1 MKSNRRAGLLF
12 VIVGATF
19 WGIGG
24 TVTKKL
30 FQDYEI
36 DVNWLVTTRL
46 LLAGL
51 LLLLLSCFGKNRRE
65 VLFIWKEKQTALQL
79 VTYSILGMLGVQYT
93 YMAAI
98 HHGNA
103 AVATLLQYL
112 APVIIIVY
120 LLFRR
125 QMRFTRQD
133 GTILLLALTG
143 CFFLLTNGSLS
154 TLSVHYLA
162 IVWGLLSAVC
172 SAFYTL
178 YAVRLLKRFDS
189 LVVVGWSMVVGGVA
203 LSFIRAPWEGHFDT
217 FTFAAYGYLLFVIIF
232 GTMLAFWLY
241 IKSLDSL
248 PPKETSLLGSLE
260 PLAAVL
266 TTVFWLQQPF
276 GFFQW
281 VGAACIFGVVF
292 LLTLQKTPKAN
303 TLEQK
308 DPPLKIS

>member
-1 MKSNRRAGLLF
+1 MGNWRNSN
-12 VIVGATF
+12 
-19 WGIGG
+19 
-24 TVTKKL
+24 KKL

-154 TLSVHYLA
+154 TLSVPYLA

-203 LSFIRAPWEGHFDT
+203 LSFIRAPWEAHFDT

-248 PPKETSLLGSLE
+248 PQRNKFVRKSGASCCCFDNGLLAS
-260 PLAAVL
+260 AAV
-266 TTVFWLQQPF
+266 
-276 GFFQW
+276 W
-281 VGAACIFGVVF
+281 VLSVGRSCLYLWCCL
-292 LLTLQKTPKAN
+292 LLTLQKAPKAN

-308 DPPLKIS
+308 DPLSKSLK